1 MKLDENSHETNPLTW
16 ITDRIQA
23 HTTESAAMLVA
34 LALLLFGRR
43 MFWLFVGGIGFV
55 AGTILTG
62 EYFKASE
69 EWMVLAVAVCLG
81 LIGAVLSIFL
91 HKIAV
96 RLAGLLAGGYVV
108 YMAALE
114 LGYSQYAWIGGV
126 IGAALGFFLV
136 AVLFDWSLIVLSAL
150 TGSMLICQAV
160 PYESMIRV
168 ILFVALFA
176 AGVAVQS
183 RHLTKWR
190 RSRQQKQD

>member
-1 MKLDENSHETNPLTW
+1 
-16 ITDRIQA
+16 
-23 HTTESAAMLVA
+23 
-34 LALLLFGRR
+34 
-43 MFWLFVGGIGFV
+43 
-55 AGTILTG
+55 
-62 EYFKASE
+62 
-69 EWMVLAVAVCLG
+69 
-81 LIGAVLSIFL
+81 
-91 HKIAV
+91 
-96 RLAGLLAGGYVV
+96 
-108 YMAALE
+108 MAALE